1 MFDESMMRAIKSCVV
16 GLKTKE
22 VVTEYVIDEE
32 TNKLKISKQKVSEKT
47 IPPNVDVIKLLYQLK
62 SNQDSGYESLTD
74 EELEQEKQRLLTML
88 QEVENGS
95 REDSGKT
102 KM

>member
-1 MFDESMMRAIKSCVV
+1 MKAIKSCVV

-74 EELEQEKQRLLTML
+74 EELEQEKQRLLSMM